1 MLFGMFR
8 RTCIYILIIL
18 IASTTL
24 TGCLEKKSES
34 PALATFD
41 GGKITE
47 EDFRETLE
55 NLPETIRG
63 AALKQKQEFL
73 ESFVTEKLLLQEAEI
88 RGLQHMKDV
97 DHLIRQ
103 ARDRILVAKLVE
115 ETVDD
120 KVKVALSEVQSY
132 YDNHQ
137 TDFVTPFRLRASHI
151 LVSSREQAD
160 KIHEMLEL
168 GEPFERAA
176 EEYSL
181 DPTAIKGGDIGYF
194 QRGQLIPE
202 VEEAAFGLR
211 ADEFSPVIESSF
223 GFHIV
228 KVTGEAKPQTKSF
241 DSVKDIIEER
251 LILEK
256 KSQYFDELVVSL
268 QKKLDVQINTAA
280 LNEFEYVIP
289 EPDLNTNSKVE
300 K

>member
-1 MLFGMFR
+1 MAP
-8 RTCIYILIIL
+8 IV
-18 IASTTL
+18 L

-47 EDFRETLE
+47 QDFRETLE

-63 AALKQKQEFL
+63 AALKQKREFL

-115 ETVDD
+115 ETVDN
-120 KVKVALSEVQSY
+120 KVEIALSEIQSF

-211 ADEFSPVIESSF
+211 TDEFSPVIESSF

-241 DSVKDIIEER
+241 ESVKDIIEER

-256 KSQYFDELVVSL
+256 KSQYFDDLVESL
-268 QKKLDVQINTAA
+268 KKKLDVQINTAA
-280 LNEFEYVIP
+280 LNEFVYVVPKI
-289 EPDLNTNSKVE
+289 ESNTNSEVE